1 MGRVLFSSTAPNTV
15 ISDPLYILNKNIIT
29 KCYEHNMN
37 LCFFSKGTTQQY
49 SAQGKFQAQV
59 KAASF
64 FHLIS
69 MNSQDHKTS
78 KCVQQPYT
86 VAGEGLETHER
97 PKRRARHWEHQVLFL
112 SAFILTKRSYSSFE
126 RINI

>member
-1 MGRVLFSSTAPNTV
+1 MDRVLFSSKAPNTV

-29 KCYEHNMN
+29 KRYERNMN

-69 MNSQDHKTS
+69 MYSQDHKIS
-78 KCVQQPYT
+78 KCLQQPYT
-86 VAGEGLETHER
+86 VAGMGLETHVR
-97 PKRRARHWEHQVLFL
+97 LKCMSFQSEHQVLFSL
-112 SAFILTKRSYSSFE
+112 CFYLDKKI
-126 RINI
+126 